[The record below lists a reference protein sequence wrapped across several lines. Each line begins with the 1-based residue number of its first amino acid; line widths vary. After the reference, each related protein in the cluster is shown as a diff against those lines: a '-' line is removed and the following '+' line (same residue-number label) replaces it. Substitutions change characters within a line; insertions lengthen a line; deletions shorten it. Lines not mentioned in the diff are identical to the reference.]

1 MTFDTERLQF
11 LVVSPLKPKMSR
23 HWTEIVAEKR
33 ANREAKLQKIY
44 GDSPPD
50 PRVLVVEDI
59 QDLTKLLDTGEFTAE
74 TVILTF
80 IQK

>member
-1 MTFDTERLQF
+1 
-11 LVVSPLKPKMSR
+11 MSR